1 MSTRKGG
8 KKMKRTTSVG
18 RKVKRLRGHFRWKN
32 TLSAEELDREF
43 RAGDAWDNTLMDG
56 LADPDTQEGT

>member
-8 KKMKRTTSVG
+8 KKMKRTTSVV

-43 RAGDAWDNTLMDG
+43 RAMTSA
-56 LADPDTQEGT
+56 AAPEEGAA